1 MQPWQAFEE
10 VEKGTGK
17 QFHPGA
23 VKAFKKVLTS
33 KHKYRK

>member
-10 VEKGTGK
+10 VEKGSGK

-23 VKAFKKVLTS
+23 VKAFKKVLAS